1 MCETWPP
8 ARLLHALIT
17 LQLAMRCP
25 LCSRYLSRG
34 PCRPLHRHW
43 RVTRSERRECDPRDS
58 LPAAATIQRPPS
70 SGHRPYPTSMYVCP
84 AWQEPQ
90 PSGTLHPQFFPGHG
104 IASRCAESRRLPP
117 TFPFRLARCIHVHP
131 RLFSARHHSRPDPD
145 PGPGPGRREADPDP
159 VNHPLAD
166 AAGDRLP
173 PVRPSPRLFS
183 ASFLFLQA
191 CIHTPYRNICIRTYT
206 RTYAPRAQ
214 TEKTKAQNEGW
225 KEARKQASQTKR
237 NETPNIR
244 STRS

>member
-1 MCETWPP
+1 
-8 ARLLHALIT
+8 
-17 LQLAMRCP
+17 
-25 LCSRYLSRG
+25 
-34 PCRPLHRHW
+34 
-43 RVTRSERRECDPRDS
+43 
-58 LPAAATIQRPPS
+58 
-70 SGHRPYPTSMYVCP
+70 MYVCP

-90 PSGTLHPQFFPGHG
+90 PSGTLHPHFFPGHA

-117 TFPFRLARCIHVHP
+117 TFPFRLAPCIHVHP

-173 PVRPSPRLFS
+173 PVRPSHRLFS
-183 ASFLFLQA
+183 ASFLFLRTG
-191 CIHTPYRNICIRTYT
+191 IHTSYRTYT
-206 RTYAPRAQ
+206 PFVWTHRIDRIVTYVYVHTPVHVRPALRRRKQKRRTKDGRKHAS
-214 TEKTKAQNEGW
+214 
-225 KEARKQASQTKR
+225 KQASQTKR